1 MQQNPMSSPTAFAQQ
16 LIRSN
21 MQNLPKAP
29 WVEPAVEAIM
39 SGDSQTGG
47 QIAMNICNSMG
58 VTKEQALEM
67 AKQQIARALPF
78 PGR

>member
-1 MQQNPMSSPTAFAQQ
+1 MKQNPMNNPTVFAQQ

-39 SGDSQTGG
+39 NGDSQIGG

-67 AKQQIARALPF
+67 ARQQIAHALPF
-78 PGR
+78 LDR

>member
-1 MQQNPMSSPTAFAQQ
+1 MQQNPMNNPIAFAQQ

-39 SGDSQTGG
+39 NGDSQTGG
-47 QIAMNICNSMG
+47 QIAQNICNSMG

-67 AKQQIARALPF
+67 ARQQIARALPF